1 MQWQTGESRVSRSA
15 AWHQRSPTRA
25 SWYYGVGSDHHLS
38 NSGGKQNAPPVD
50 RRRRGDVLPGFR
62 TGADS
67 QRVRHPEAVPAL
79 RRRLS
84 CTYVVSLGV
93 LATHPMGAHKA
104 AARWRAPV
112 RWSCVRRSRWIAI
125 MESWAPSESRS
136 PDGDRA
142 ETQNRAAD
150 IRHRAT
156 ALGLGCA
163 PAPVLA
169 PLRQHVN
176 IGTRRPE
183 RAG

>member
-84 CTYVVSLGV
+84 CTYVVSLGA

-125 MESWAPSESRS
+125 IESWAPSESRS
-136 PDGDRA
+136 PDRGSGRNA
-142 ETQNRAAD
+142 KS
-150 IRHRAT
+150 RHRYSTPSNRTRVGLRTGASFGTTAT
-156 ALGLGCA
+156 
-163 PAPVLA
+163 
-169 PLRQHVN
+169 
-176 IGTRRPE
+176 TREHRDATP
-183 RAG
+183 